1 MRASDSTENENTKK
15 MKVQAKTSTTAP
27 PSTKAKS
34 YSQVIEP
41 EATTTAAS
49 KKSYKEYKP
58 KGDSHTN
65 IASPGTVAQLFQ
77 QLKGKVEKR
86 TVESKYYLK
95 LFQIWKIFI
104 LLQFFSFSRP
114 LLLPL

>member
-1 MRASDSTENENTKK
+1 
-15 MKVQAKTSTTAP
+15 MKVKAKTSTTAP
-27 PSTKAKS
+27 PPTKAKS

-41 EATTTAAS
+41 EATTPAAS

-58 KGDSHTN
+58 KCDSHTN
-65 IASPGTVAQLFQ
+65 LASPGTVAQLFQ

-95 LFQIWKIFI
+95 LYHVWKIFNFI
-104 LLQFFSFSRP
+104 AIFFFF
-114 LLLPL
+114 